1 MKKCLTS
8 SSVSK
13 RIRPT
18 IKKKSID
25 IKSIY
30 QSKCMLLACYKQPAH
45 KRSNGMTVAI
55 AAVAAPRTLNQP
67 IGIVSGDFL
76 QTI

>member
-1 MKKCLTS
+1 M
-8 SSVSK
+8 
-13 RIRPT
+13 
-18 IKKKSID
+18 
-25 IKSIY
+25 IY
-30 QSKCMLLACYKQPAH
+30 QSKFMRLACNKQPAR

-67 IGIVSGDFL
+67 IGIVCGDFL